1 MASRFVGGKMQDGK
15 NRMERK
21 NEGAGE
27 LIRGREILIVDP
39 DVSK

>member
-1 MASRFVGGKMQDGK
+1 MERTGWRGKMS
-15 NRMERK
+15 MH
-21 NEGAGE
+21 GE

>member
-1 MASRFVGGKMQDGK
+1 MELRRDFLVEDGKIKMQEK
-15 NRMERK
+15 
-21 NEGAGE
+21 